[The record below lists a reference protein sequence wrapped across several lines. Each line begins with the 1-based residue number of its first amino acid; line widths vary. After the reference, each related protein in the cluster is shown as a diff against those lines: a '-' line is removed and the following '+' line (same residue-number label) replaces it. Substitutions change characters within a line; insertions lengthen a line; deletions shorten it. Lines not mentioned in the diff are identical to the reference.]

1 LIDRMFEAQ
10 DRIEASPDPASST
23 FVPAP
28 ELRIDQAAFVHQGRL
43 AVGEVR
49 LSFARGLQVNVS
61 VDPGTARIVSMLD
74 GRRTLGEIL
83 NQVAPGPESAEA
95 RTRLAANVS
104 RLYSLGFL
112 LKAEGARVTA
122 T

>member
-1 LIDRMFEAQ
+1 MAESF
-10 DRIEASPDPASST
+10 DPASLI
-23 FVPAP
+23 FAPAP
-28 ELRIDQAAFVHQGRL
+28 ELRIDQAAFVHQGRF

-49 LSFARGLQVNVS
+49 LSFARGLLMNVS
-61 VDPGTARIVSMLD
+61 VDPGTARVITALD

-83 NQVAPGPESAEA
+83 DQAAPGPESAEA
-95 RTRLAANVS
+95 RARLAANMA
-104 RLYSLGFL
+104 RLYALGFL